1 VFFQRYQ
8 ALQLLISLTLLIV
21 ISPFFDD
28 AQGTAQLVL
37 HLLFSLQLVSVVYVA
52 AGSGRQLFI
61 GVLLAGAWLVLRWS
75 SLFAQIE
82 TAELISDFALVCIN
96 VYAVGVSLKRII
108 TAKEVALDVIFG
120 SAAVYLLLAV
130 TWAVVF
136 GIIEQLAPGSF
147 ALKDSASGGRWIQFL
162 YYSLVTQSTLGYGDV
177 TPISPVA
184 QIWSALEATLG
195 VFYLGILVARLVSI
209 YRS

>member
-1 VFFQRYQ
+1 MFFQRYQ

-21 ISPFFDD
+21 ISPFFDG

-108 TAKEVALDVIFG
+108 TAKERSRSISYSDLPPSTSCLRSLGRSYSGSSNSWRPDHSRSRIRQVVA
-120 SAAVYLLLAV
+120 
-130 TWAVVF
+130 
-136 GIIEQLAPGSF
+136 
-147 ALKDSASGGRWIQFL
+147 GGFNFCTTVL
-162 YYSLVTQSTLGYGDV
+162 
-177 TPISPVA
+177 
-184 QIWSALEATLG
+184 
-195 VFYLGILVARLVSI
+195 
-209 YRS
+209 